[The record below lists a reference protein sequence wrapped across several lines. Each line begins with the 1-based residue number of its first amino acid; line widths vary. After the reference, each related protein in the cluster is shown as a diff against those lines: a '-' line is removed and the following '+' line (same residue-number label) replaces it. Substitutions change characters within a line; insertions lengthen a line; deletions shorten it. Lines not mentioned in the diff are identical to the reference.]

1 MKWMNPATSNK
12 STRCIPVISKSYK
25 IDVAVGTSCLKI
37 FHYGLQQPEIAL
49 IDPQYKDFMIVKN
62 SYYIYIY
69 ISLYHTF
76 LPDSSQ

>member
-25 IDVAVGTSCLKI
+25 IDVAIGTSCLMI
-37 FHYGLQQPEIAL
+37 FNYGLQQPEIVL
-49 IDPQYKDFMIVKN
+49 IDPQYKDFMIVKKCCLTV
-62 SYYIYIY
+62 Y